1 MITSYD
7 CKRGR
12 YVVTTLDE
20 NQSLK
25 VEKEFSDV
33 EELPNS
39 RFVFSYIYHVFSGSI
54 VDRLAEYEKT
64 GYEPQEVAKLAQ
76 NIRVLE
82 SRLKHLLQSDFI
94 NTFDRKDPI
103 TKEYTRDIKE
113 ADKLLKCNS
122 VEMKKINLLIQ
133 QLSPE
138 LERVKRENAELK
150 RLLRLAVGEITK
162 QKLYADLGMMSRG
175 ALCKSCKTRS
185 ITNRVCQVCNYE
197 YEYAEE
203 AMKLLGDE
211 DNEQ

>member
-94 NTFDRKDPI
+94 NTFDRKGPI

-113 ADKLLKCNS
+113 ADKLLKCDS

-133 QLSPE
+133 QLPPE

-150 RLLRLAVGEITK
+150 RLLRLAVEDFEFIFDEHSCTGARKCDTFCPYNGGEE
-162 QKLYADLGMMSRG
+162 DC
-175 ALCKSCKTRS
+175 CKGKWKHT
-185 ITNRVCQVCNYE
+185 
-197 YEYAEE
+197 EE
-203 AMKLLGDE
+203 ALKLLGDE

>member
-113 ADKLLKCNS
+113 ADKLLKCDS

-133 QLSPE
+133 QLPPE
-138 LERVKRENAELK
+138 LERVKRENADLK
-150 RLLRLAVGEITK
+150 RLLRLAVDDIAWSNCNMGDSGECPDCPYYSGK
-162 QKLYADLGMMSRG
+162 PGRCLNEWKH
-175 ALCKSCKTRS
+175 
-185 ITNRVCQVCNYE
+185 
-197 YEYAEE
+197 AEE
-203 AMKLLGDE
+203 ALKLIGD
-211 DNEQ
+211 DK